1 MVELMHGSDGGGHVS
16 RIKLYMGQYRN
27 YSFVDDI
34 CVHDFQLLL
43 THLAGVHHLD
53 REALRMRLLSRAQSH
68 ANILI
73 GM

>member
-1 MVELMHGSDGGGHVS
+1 M
-16 RIKLYMGQYRN
+16 
-27 YSFVDDI
+27 
-34 CVHDFQLLL
+34 LL

-73 GM
+73 GMEENLAGSDGSRSDDE